1 MAAVV
6 GILRQHFLTAAVCC
20 MLMCAVYNYIQG
32 GWSEVIEYSLLDY
45 VITGTVLEII
55 AVAGFLILGF

>member
-1 MAAVV
+1 
-6 GILRQHFLTAAVCC
+6 